1 MLQLNYHVGNQILWY
16 YTKYRYRMI
25 TFLSVIIC
33 KMIIKPR
40 PKILYNINF
49 VKTKSYTTLK
59 KEKQKN
65 FIKYIYDNQ
74 CPFNMHVDNRHS
86 IDLE

>member
-1 MLQLNYHVGNQILWY
+1 
-16 YTKYRYRMI
+16 
-25 TFLSVIIC
+25 
-33 KMIIKPR
+33 MIIKPR